1 MQENQ
6 TIDINGEVLNPGTY
20 PYSKKMKL
28 LDALQLA
35 KGFKESASNIIEVS
49 RLKNQEV
56 EIFRFNYSKNK
67 VDSINMELKPFDMIS
82 VRKNINFNLMKVVTL
97 KGEFSYPG
105 DYSIAR
111 ENERVSDV
119 LKRCEGLTKIANK
132 FSVRIERRIKIIKK
146 EDSLDR
152 TEKEELIIVPINYT
166 KMIRKNAGKSN
177 PIIRDRDVIIV
188 DQLSE
193 VVKVSG
199 EVELTS
205 EIPLRKTKNAK
216 YYINAVGGFKETALK
231 KSVYV
236 IYANGAAKQ
245 TKRFLGIR
253 FYPKPTAG
261 SNIVVTKKSDRE
273 KKLDTSE
280 IIGLSSIL
288 STITAMTVAIINQ
301 ITP

>member
-1 MQENQ
+1 
-6 TIDINGEVLNPGTY
+6 
-20 PYSKKMKL
+20 
-28 LDALQLA
+28 
-35 KGFKESASNIIEVS
+35 
-49 RLKNQEV
+49 
-56 EIFRFNYSKNK
+56 
-67 VDSINMELKPFDMIS
+67 
-82 VRKNINFNLMKVVTL
+82 
-97 KGEFSYPG
+97 
-105 DYSIAR
+105 
-111 ENERVSDV
+111 
-119 LKRCEGLTKIANK
+119 
-132 FSVRIERRIKIIKK
+132 
-146 EDSLDR
+146 
-152 TEKEELIIVPINYT
+152 
-166 KMIRKNAGKSN
+166 MIRKNAGKSN
-177 PIIRDRDVIIV
+177 PIIRDEDVIIV

-273 KKLDTSE
+273 KKLNTAE
-280 IIGLSSIL
+280 IIGLSSVL
-288 STITAMTVAIINQ
+288 STITSMTLALIN
-301 ITP
+301 TFKP